1 MLGFCL
7 LINKISFRIWNMK
20 VWQVSGWVQIQHC
33 SLVVFQVTSGICLI
47 SNWSQDTRLLS
58 PQTATFP
65 PHTRWCAA
73 SACRWIFTAS
83 VMILDFYASCKSHNK
98 EVLFD
103 TWEGFGHYIWYS
115 LLWARPLDNLHG
127 LPGLQETGSERPGH
141 QPQRLLFQPWSV
153 CGRFERVEEAEDH
166 QRAGE
171 VDGGEFQ
178 VYSLN

>member
-1 MLGFCL
+1 MGT
-7 LINKISFRIWNMK
+7 NTA
-20 VWQVSGWVQIQHC
+20 
-33 SLVVFQVTSGICLI
+33 LVVFQVTSGICLI

-73 SACRWIFTAS
+73 SGCRWIFTAS
-83 VMILDFYASCKSHNK
+83 VMILDFYASCKSHIK

-103 TWEGFGHYIWYS
+103 IVTCGRDSVIIIWYS
-115 LLWARPLDNLHG
+115 LLWVCPLDNLHG

-141 QPQRLLFQPWSV
+141 QPQRLLFQPWSL
-153 CGRFERVEEAEDH
+153 CGRYERVEEAEGH